1 MCLEALSFLHVMI
14 VLKNVRKN
22 YGSTTIIHDLSLEVA
37 KGETLVLL
45 GSSGCGKTTTLK
57 MINRL
62 ISFNDGDI
70 LIRGESIMYTDPIAL
85 RRSIGYVFQNIGL
98 LPHFTVKENLYIVPK
113 LLKWDKEK
121 TEQQL
126 EKVCD
131 TMHIERSFL
140 KRRPKQ
146 LSGGQRQRVGVG
158 RALMGNPDIVLMD
171 EPFGALDPITRES
184 IQDEFSSLKA
194 YINKTIVFVTHDIH
208 EAFTIAD
215 RICVMEQGA
224 IEQIGTKRE
233 ILEQPAS
240 EFVERFVHRHRKAL
254 AKELE

>member
-1 MCLEALSFLHVMI
+1 MI
-14 VLKNVRKN
+14 VLKNVRKTYN
-22 YGSTTIIHDLSLEVA
+22 SISIIHDLSLEIA
-37 KGETLVLL
+37 KSETLVLL

-62 ISFNDGDI
+62 ISFDAGDI
-70 LIRGESIMYTDPIAL
+70 QIRGQSIMETCPITL

-98 LPHFTVKENLYIVPK
+98 LPHFTVKENLCIVPK
-113 LLKWDKEK
+113 LLKWEKEK
-121 TEQQL
+121 IETQL
-126 EKVCD
+126 EQVCD
-131 TMHIERSFL
+131 TMHIEKAFL
-140 KRRPKQ
+140 KRSPKQ

-194 YINKTIVFVTHDIH
+194 YIKKTIVFVTHDIH

-215 RICVMEQGA
+215 RICIMEKGS

-233 ILEQPAS
+233 LLENPAS
-240 EFVERFVHRHRKAL
+240 EFVERFIHRHRKVL
-254 AKELE
+254 TSELE